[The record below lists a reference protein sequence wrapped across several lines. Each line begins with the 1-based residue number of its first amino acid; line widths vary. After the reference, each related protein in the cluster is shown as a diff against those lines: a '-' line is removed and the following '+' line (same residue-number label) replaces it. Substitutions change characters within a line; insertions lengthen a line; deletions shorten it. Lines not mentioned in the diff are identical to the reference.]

1 MSTVRINEPE
11 PLPIPPVTVDITLT
25 EEEAKVLA
33 NLLFFHVS
41 YALDQ
46 SIGFIGQ
53 RLVDYFEYKN
63 VKVKDRVISYRDGR
77 RILPT
82 LEASEA

>member
-1 MSTVRINEPE
+1 MSTVKINEPE

-46 SIGFIGQ
+46 SLGFIGP
-53 RLVDYFEYKN
+53 RLVEHFGLD
-63 VKVKDRVISYRDGR
+63 DIRGRVISYRDGQ
-77 RILPT
+77 RIRPT
-82 LEASEA
+82 LPD